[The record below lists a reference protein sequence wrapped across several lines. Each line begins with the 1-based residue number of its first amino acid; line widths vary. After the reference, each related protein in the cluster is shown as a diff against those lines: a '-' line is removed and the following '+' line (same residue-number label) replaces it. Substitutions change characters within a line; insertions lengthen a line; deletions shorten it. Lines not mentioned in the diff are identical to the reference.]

1 MTKDGHENAYER
13 RLYEE
18 PRLVARPAILL
29 VALFL
34 ASLPLYQPNESVFAR
49 IVPDGSMLAQGGM
62 VGLAACAL
70 AGVVLAAFS
79 LAGAGHAP
87 GRGVTLVC
95 AVLYAASQ
103 LACPLMLGTGP
114 EGTWVLLW
122 ALNALGGATAAVV
135 TLAWVRVWAMDFRN
149 VVFYGAIACAL
160 ASAITW
166 TLSAAP
172 VGVVRVA
179 MPLMAVV
186 GSLAP
191 AFMHAPAVISP
202 PEEADLAPASLPA
215 RLRDLFAVE
224 WLPLLGLLICCF
236 MMGLYEL
243 SIDERLM
250 KSECT
255 GGLIAAAIVVAA
267 CLAQRRQPLVVML
280 ERLIIPVCAGVCVL
294 LQSFPEGSPLF
305 YAGALSVYTPFMLVS
320 VFALASAV
328 LFAHAGDFP
337 AGLVAGVVLAL
348 TALASLLGKASA
360 QLLALTDVNLGR
372 TSWVLAC
379 FYFAVVIAELAFF
392 AWHNAVWAGGPVPA
406 EPAPAPQVSDE
417 ERREAICR
425 QVTQR
430 YGLTAREAE
439 MFDYVSR
446 GYGSTY
452 ISKKLFISPSTVRTH
467 VKHVYAKLGVNSRE
481 ELIALAEGQA
491 AGKAPTGE

>member
-1 MTKDGHENAYER
+1 MTRAEHENAYER

-18 PRLVARPAILL
+18 PRLVARPEILL

-62 VGLAACAL
+62 VGLASCAL

-87 GRGVTLVC
+87 GRGVTLTC

-103 LACPLMLGTGP
+103 LACPLMLGTGA
-114 EGTWVLLW
+114 EGAWVLLW

-149 VVFYGAIACAL
+149 VAFYGAFACAL
-160 ASAITW
+160 ASALTW
-166 TLSAAP
+166 VLSAAP

-179 MPLMAVV
+179 MPLMATV
-186 GSLAP
+186 GSFAP
-191 AFMHAPAVISP
+191 AFMRV
-202 PEEADLAPASLPA
+202 PEEASPAQATPTPASLPA

-243 SIDERLM
+243 SIDERLV

-280 ERLIIPVCAGVCVL
+280 ERLIIPVCAGVCVF

-337 AGLVAGVVLAL
+337 AGLVVGVVLAL

-406 EPAPAPQVSDE
+406 EAAPASQMSDE
-417 ERREAICR
+417 ERREAVCR
-425 QVTQR
+425 QVTRR

-467 VKHVYAKLGVNSRE
+467 VKHVYAKLGVSSRE
-481 ELIALAEGQA
+481 ELIALAEDQA
-491 AGKAPTGE
+491 ACETSARE